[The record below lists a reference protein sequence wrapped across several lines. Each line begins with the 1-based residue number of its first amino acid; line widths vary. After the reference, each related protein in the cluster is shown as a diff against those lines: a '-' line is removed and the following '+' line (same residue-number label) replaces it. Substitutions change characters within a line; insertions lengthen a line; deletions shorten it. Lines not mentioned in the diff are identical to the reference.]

1 MGTTVYVLGMSGF
14 GDRLVATRKRL
25 RVSQEALAVS
35 AGMQRSHLSKIE
47 NGRITLP
54 SDDVVSRLASAL
66 GISPDELSGIGD
78 LLGQMT
84 PDELHAM
91 LEPIAVVIAGGAGV
105 TIRYHGGYRDAVP
118 CPTVI
123 AVERYGRGLRG
134 MS

>member
-66 GISPDELSGIGD
+66 GISPDELYG
-78 LLGQMT
+78 T
-84 PDELHAM
+84 
-91 LEPIAVVIAGGAGV
+91 IAVNEDSPP
-105 TIRYHGGYRDAVP
+105 YDAVTA
-118 CPTVI
+118 TVLQKT
-123 AVERYGRGLRG
+123 AHWTPAMKALLWRYVDAINDAIDEQAQ
-134 MS
+134 